1 MNFPTSGAPALWT
14 LVAAVVGSVGM
25 LAALKARSVV
35 EAERKRIKDAK
46 ANLAGS
52 EAWAEAHNRSDLE
65 LDKWLSS
72 RGIHPDSY
80 IADIVH
86 TCWAAWLGGRAA
98 SLTELH
104 ALVGRRERSRV
115 STKLSGGIAAL
126 LLVIGVV
133 GTLSSVEPILTK
145 FQFKVSA
152 DGELQG
158 TAESTQL
165 INSLLNDLGV
175 AFWPSMTALFFT
187 VAVVSVRGLYLLS
200 LHQFSLEMDRFATRT
215 ILPRFTPR
223 TITEEYAEVK
233 STLRDLSENI
243 LRRETDF
250 AGVVGDLKSVAADLG
265 PVIKALEKTAQT
277 SDAAAEKLSS
287 RARSI
292 AEGLKESLGDG
303 SPIHRALSGFDGIFD
318 KTNTSMEKLAMQVES
333 MGSDHRTDR
342 IAFRKTIAQLE
353 VSLER
358 IGTDHAVDK
367 QQVAETLALLQN
379 DFANLGETASKSS
392 QEAVRHGLDKL
403 EESLMRMQ
411 EAHDALAREAN
422 ADLKK
427 QMDVGLESIANEAS
441 KSLDGLTRTI
451 ASMEGAAAAAMW
463 AQAERSAAMV
473 NESAARLKA
482 LLERA
487 AAEQGPEQVRG
498 GKIFT
503 PVINVKSSSPPPF
516 PPPPN
521 ISPAAPLAPLASE
534 AGRRIG
540 PSHAR
545 SVGMERAKSHGVP
558 SALPPESTDSHE
570 PDPASG
576 QKEEEKSIFQKIFG
590 R

>member
-14 LVAAVVGSVGM
+14 LVAAVVGSIGM
-25 LAALKARSVV
+25 LAALKARAAV

-52 EAWAEAHNRSDLE
+52 EAWAESRGRSDLD

-145 FQFKVSA
+145 FQFKVSV

-233 STLRDLSENI
+233 TTLRELSDNI
-243 LRRETDF
+243 LKREADF

-265 PVIKALEKTAQT
+265 PVIEALEKTAQT
-277 SDAAAEKLSS
+277 SEAAADKLSS
-287 RARSI
+287 RSRAI

-303 SPIHRALSGFDGIFD
+303 SPIHRALSGFEGIFD
-318 KTNTSMEKLAMQVES
+318 RTNASLEKLAMQVES

-353 VSLER
+353 DSLKK
-358 IGTDHAVDK
+358 IGADHAVDK

-392 QEAVRHGLDKL
+392 HEAVRHGLDKL

-422 ADLKK
+422 ADLRK
-427 QMDVGLESIANEAS
+427 QMDVGLESIASEAS
-441 KSLDGLTRTI
+441 KGLDGLTRTV
-451 ASMEGAAAAAMW
+451 ASIENSAAVALR
-463 AQAERSAAMV
+463 AQADRSAAQV
-473 NESAARLKA
+473 NEATSRLKA

-487 AAEQGPEQVRG
+487 AMEQDADQGPG
-498 GKIFT
+498 SMIFK
-503 PVINVKSSSPPPF
+503 PVINVKPASPPPF

-534 AGRRIG
+534 AGKRIG

-545 SVGMERAKSHGVP
+545 SVGMERAKSHSVP
-558 SALPPESTDSHE
+558 SSTPETEDSPE
-570 PDPASG
+570 PDSAVS
-576 QKEEEKSIFQKIFG
+576 QRDEEKSIFKKLFG

>member
-14 LVAAVVGSVGM
+14 LVAAVVGSIGL
-25 LAALKARSVV
+25 LAALKARSAV
-35 EAERKRIKDAK
+35 EAERKRIRDGR

-52 EAWAEAHNRSDLE
+52 EAWVDAHSRSDLD

-86 TCWAAWLGGRAA
+86 ACWAAWLGGRAA

-104 ALVGRRERSRV
+104 ALVGRRERSRL

-187 VAVVSVRGLYLLS
+187 VAVVSLRGLYLLS
-200 LHQFSLEMDRFATRT
+200 LHKFSLELDRFASGT

-233 STLRDLSENI
+233 TALRELSDNI

-250 AGVVGDLKSVAADLG
+250 AGVVGDLKTVTGDLV

-277 SDAAAEKLSS
+277 SGAAADKLSS
-287 RARSI
+287 RSRSI
-292 AEGLKESLGDG
+292 ADGLKESLGEG
-303 SPIHRALSGFDGIFD
+303 SPIHRALSGFEGIFD
-318 KTNTSMEKLAMQVES
+318 STNASLEKLALQVES
-333 MGSDHRTDR
+333 MGSDHRADR
-342 IAFRKTIAQLE
+342 IAFRKTISQLE
-353 VSLER
+353 LTLER
-358 IGTDHAVDK
+358 IGSDHAVNK
-367 QQVAETLALLQN
+367 NQVAETLALLQN
-379 DFANLGETASKSS
+379 DFANLGETASKTSH
-392 QEAVRHGLDKL
+392 EAVRHGLDKL

-411 EAHDALAREAN
+411 EAHEALAREAS
-422 ADLKK
+422 AELKK
-427 QMDVGLESIANEAS
+427 QMDTGLESIASEAS
-441 KSLDGLTRTI
+441 QSLLGLTRTV
-451 ASMEGAAAAAMW
+451 ASIENSAAVALR
-463 AQAERSAAMV
+463 AQADRSAAQV
-473 NESAARLKA
+473 NEASARLKA
-482 LLERA
+482 LLERVA
-487 AAEQGPEQVRG
+487 MEQEASQGPG
-498 GKIFT
+498 GRIFK
-503 PVINVKSSSPPPF
+503 PVINVKPSSPPPF
-516 PPPPN
+516 PPAPN
-521 ISPAAPLAPLASE
+521 IAPAAPLAPLASE
-534 AGRRIG
+534 AGKNIA
-540 PSHAR
+540 PSHSR
-545 SVGMERAKSHGVP
+545 SLGMERATNHGVP
-558 SALPPESTDSHE
+558 SSTTETADSPE
-570 PDPASG
+570 PDSAVS
-576 QKEEEKSIFQKIFG
+576 QKEEEKSIFKKIFG